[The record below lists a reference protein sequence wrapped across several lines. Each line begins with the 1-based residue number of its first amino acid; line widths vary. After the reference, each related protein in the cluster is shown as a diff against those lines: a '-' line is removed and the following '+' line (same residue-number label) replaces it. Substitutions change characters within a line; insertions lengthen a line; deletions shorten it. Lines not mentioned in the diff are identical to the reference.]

1 MGGKTTRSTQA
12 ISIPPE
18 VLARYNAINARADTV
33 TTQPF
38 QYYQGQFVA
47 PLTATQQ
54 AGIANTNAASN
65 MAQSYYGNATNQLNN
80 AQQGVTPYYQNA
92 TSQLNQGVTA
102 GNQYANQSSASLN
115 NALNAGNQ
123 YATQSSG
130 SLNNALN
137 VGNQYAGQ
145 SSNTLNAAYGEGSGI
160 QRNALNNLGA
170 AYASAQPY
178 NQAAGG
184 LYQQGLAQGSD
195 ITNRSLAGTQQALA
209 GAQPYQGIATNYMT
223 SGAQAVNPT
232 ELGADEINRY
242 MSPFLG
248 TVLQGTAG
256 LLNQQNQ
263 QQQAGQMGNAIRSG
277 AFGGDRGG
285 IAAANLNQQQNL
297 ANAQIFSGLLNQ
309 GYGQALNTA
318 QQQQQLNLGA
328 SQANRAAQQ
337 QAAQQA
343 LAIGQQGFGQGLAA
357 AQQQGA
363 LGQQLFNMNNTTG
376 QNTAALG
383 QQVYGQG
390 TNTAQQQ
397 SAVGNTLFNQGAT
410 TAAQQAALGQQQFA
424 QNATAAQQQA
434 ALGQQQFAQSATAAQ
449 QQAALGQQL
458 FNQGNTAAGTSAALG
473 SGLYNIGANTASQL
487 AALGTGAQTA
497 ALQGAA
503 AQMTAGQAQQA
514 TQQAE
519 NNALYNQF
527 LQAQSLPYQQ
537 LQLASNIALG
547 TGTAQG
553 STTTTTQPGGFF
565 SDERLKE
572 NIKAV
577 GKTFDGQTIHSY
589 NYKGDPRTQIGLI
602 AQEVQKHHPE
612 AVGLAG
618 GYKTVD
624 YDKATEDAA
633 DRGHM
638 ASGGLASAGGS
649 VMPYN
654 AGQGFSNGGLAGYDP
669 AVMQQML
676 EAQQAMYA
684 PLTSGGIYAGGPNA
698 GGGLVPQ
705 SSFAPS
711 QLMTPSAL
719 PQRATGA
726 EQAKTMVDLGSS
738 INKFGEG
745 IGAWGDDKKPEDDKY
760 RISKDLLKEIGV
772 LSDTERAEDYA
783 MGGGIPYG
791 GQGLDIPT
799 DALAGGSNG
808 PMTAG
813 NLPGQQSGLDKLSKV
828 ANVADTGM
836 KLGKFGQK
844 IGLFSTGGTPYGG
857 QGLDIPEGDDLDA
870 SRQPM
875 TAASLEKPESG
886 LSKTAKV
893 AQIAGTVAKVA
904 AMFSDKRLKENIKPI
919 GKLFDGQIVHSYNYK
934 GDPRTQI
941 GLLAQ
946 EVEGHKPHA
955 VGLAGKYKTVD
966 YAKATSG
973 AAKRGHFAMGGEPT
987 AGLMGA
993 EMAAPEENEQGF
1005 DFNLDPEDLIAG
1017 NDSHFESLLRRKPE
1031 AAPQRVDNFAA
1042 SNKKFREE
1050 LEARKNAP
1058 RDQGLAGAPK
1068 AAGLLPVPA
1077 SLPKDLSG
1085 IAKIIFAAEGDG
1097 QAKTSSAL
1105 GRYGIVKDT
1114 YVSYFKKAFPQQA
1127 RELGDAG
1134 IRALRTTP
1142 EGRKLNLQFGPM
1154 IIADNAKHLRKY
1166 GFDTNA
1172 RNVYLAHFLGPS
1184 GAVRALRADPNTPVE
1199 LAVDKD
1205 AITANPDVFA
1215 KRKIRTVG
1223 ELINW
1228 TGNTMAKRA
1237 KEIGFASGGL
1247 AGRDGYQ
1254 DGGVP
1259 KTEEELAE
1267 EITAA
1272 TPIQTV
1278 TPEPSRRK
1286 EGGLGAAG
1294 PDATSVAASTPADA
1308 KPNATGVA
1316 PPVVEDAE
1324 KKPPVVDDIVVTA
1337 KLDPRGKPQ
1346 EAMRKTIFG
1355 RGRQNPV
1362 SLEGGAVAPYSYDY
1376 LSEPFF
1382 KGIKRGS
1389 AGSIIP
1395 LLTGIAAMGTA
1406 PTRSLGVAL
1415 ATGLGA
1421 GAQSYQNL
1429 ANERNKQLPVR
1440 QAAAAKQAEVARTLA
1455 DQFFRL
1461 APDGK
1466 NFTFT
1471 KPGAPPG
1478 EDTFLVTPGQKQ
1490 AMIQQM
1496 LTGSGQ
1502 YMPDVPEGAQLYTP
1516 TKTVRDVVKFKSATP
1531 PSDNSVEGIVAG
1543 ANANPN
1549 VAQYFNERAQ
1559 AQADMAAQQELL
1571 GSQYAS
1577 PSDIELAQTRLVA
1590 AQSRYA
1596 TADKAYMDAFRAVA
1610 DPKLQ
1615 AFNTS
1620 VANIGSA
1627 NLDTYAKAE
1636 DIVLK
1641 NEAIRNVVG
1650 DIKKLLDSGQE
1661 LQLGAT
1667 TSFWNRVASAALA
1680 NGAPAN
1686 IVGSGQTNA
1695 QRIAALS
1702 TLLEGTG
1709 ISPAS
1714 LSVENSTAAVAAVVG
1729 VLDRNIRT
1737 ADERLERA
1745 KKSLYPTATP
1755 SINNANTRTATATP
1769 ATPPASPAGA
1779 PAAVPGTSGSQK
1791 ASGPKRAPGI
1801 SDLPNSTPQN
1811 PMVYAPSYQ
1820 AAVNDPTVKNGTK
1833 VYYRDANG
1841 KMASKTMQR

>member
-1 MGGKTTRSTQA
+1 MGGKTSKSTQQ
-12 ISIPPE
+12 ITIPPE

-33 TTQPF
+33 TNKPY
-38 QYYQGQFVA
+38 QYYTGQFVA

-54 AGIANTNAASN
+54 AGIANTNAAAG
-65 MAQSYYGNATNQLNN
+65 MAQPYFNNATNQLMN
-80 AQQGVTPYYQNA
+80 AQGAATPYYQTA
-92 TSQLNQGVTA
+92 TNQLNQGV
-102 GNQYANQSSASLN
+102 
-115 NALNAGNQ
+115 NAGNQ
-123 YATQSSG
+123 FAGQSAATLSG
-130 SLNNALN
+130 AQN
-137 VGNQYAGQ
+137 VGNQFAGQ
-145 SSNTLNAAYGEGSGI
+145 ASNTINAAQSEGAGI
-160 QRNALNNLGA
+160 QQGALSNLGA

-178 NQAAGG
+178 NEAAGG

-195 ITNRSLAGTQQALA
+195 ITGQSLAGTQQALS
-209 GAQPYQGIATNYMT
+209 GARPYQGMATDYMT
-223 SGAQAVNPT
+223 SGAQAVNPYD
-232 ELGADEINRY
+232 LGAEQINKY
-242 MSPFLG
+242 MSPYLN

-297 ANAQIFSGLLNQ
+297 ANAQIFSGILNQ
-309 GYGQALNTA
+309 GFGQALGTA
-318 QQQQQLNLGA
+318 QQQQQLGLGA
-328 SQANRAAQQ
+328 AQANRAAQQ

-363 LGQQLFNMNNTTG
+363 LGQQLFNMNATTG
-376 QNTAALG
+376 QNAAALG

-397 SAVGNTLFNQGAT
+397 SAMGNTLFNQGAT
-410 TAAQQAALGQQQFA
+410 TAAQQAALGQQQFG
-424 QNATAAQQQA
+424 QGAAAAAQQA
-434 ALGQQQFAQSATAAQ
+434 ALGQQQFA
-449 QQAALGQQL
+449 
-458 FNQGNTAAGTSAALG
+458 QGNTAAGTSAALG
-473 SGLYNIGANTASQL
+473 QGLYGMGANTASQL
-487 AALGTGAQTA
+487 AALGTGAQGA
-497 ALQGAA
+497 ALSGAG
-503 AQMTAGQAQQA
+503 AQLAAGQVDQA

-519 NNALYNQF
+519 NTAKYNEF

-537 LQLASNIALG
+537 LKLAGDIALG
-547 TGTAQG
+547 TGTASG
-553 STTTTTQPGGFF
+553 STTTTAQPGGFF

-624 YDKATEDAA
+624 YDKATEDAS

-638 ASGGLASAGGS
+638 AYGGLASAGGS
-649 VMPYN
+649 VMPQN
-654 AGQGFSNGGLAGYDP
+654 AGQGFADGGLAGFDP

-676 EAQQAMYA
+676 AAQQAMYA
-684 PLTSGGIYAGGPNA
+684 PISGGGIYAGGPNA

-705 SSFAPS
+705 SSFTPS
-711 QLMTPSAL
+711 QLMTPPEL
-719 PQRATGA
+719 TRQPTGV
-726 EQAKTMVDLGSS
+726 EQAKAIADLGKSV
-738 INKFGEG
+738 NEFGKG
-745 IGAWGDDKKPEDDKY
+745 IGAWGDDKPKDKKDDTPED
-760 RISKDLLKEIGV
+760 
-772 LSDTERAEDYA
+772 EDFKAPGTAVPYA
-783 MGGGIPYG
+783 VGGGIPYG

-799 DALAGGSNG
+799 SGLSGGSGG
-808 PMTAG
+808 PGAAG
-813 NLPGQQSGLDKLSKV
+813 ALQAQQSGLDKLNKV

-836 KLGKFGQK
+836 KLAKFGKK
-844 IGLFSTGGTPYGG
+844 IGLFSTGGSTPYAG
-857 QGLDIPEGDDLDA
+857 QGLDIPEGDD
-870 SRQPM
+870 SSNHRQIM
-875 TAASLEKPESG
+875 TAPALEKPESDTD
-886 LSKTAKV
+886 KAMKI
-893 AQIAGTVAKVA
+893 AQIA
-904 AMFSDKRLKENIKPI
+904 AMFASDKRLKENIKPI

-1031 AAPQRVDNFAA
+1031 AAPQRVDSFAA
-1042 SNKKFREE
+1042 SNKKFRDE

-1068 AAGLLPVPA
+1068 AAGLQPVPA
-1077 SLPKDLSG
+1077 FLPRDLSG

-1097 QAKTSSAL
+1097 SVSTSSAL

-1154 IIADNAKHLRKY
+1154 IIADNAKHLKKY
-1166 GFDTNA
+1166 GYDTNA

-1199 LAVDKD
+1199 LAVNKESID
-1205 AITANPDVFA
+1205 ANPDVFK

-1247 AGRDGYQ
+1247 AGREGYLIGGDVELTPEQKAEQ
-1254 DGGVP
+1254 DRQQAVR
-1259 KTEEELAE
+1259 EELTKQVQAGQTSE
-1267 EITAA
+1267 TGKEGVAAAGQNA
-1272 TPIQTV
+1272 TPAV
-1278 TPEPSRRK
+1278 T
-1286 EGGLGAAG
+1286 
-1294 PDATSVAASTPADA
+1294 ASSADA
-1308 KPNATGVA
+1308 NPDATGVA
-1316 PPVVEDAE
+1316 PPVVED
-1324 KKPPVVDDIVVTA
+1324 IVVTA
-1337 KLDPRGKPQ
+1337 TPDPRGKPQ
-1346 EAMRKTIFG
+1346 ETMRKTIFG

-1461 APDGK
+1461 APDGR

-1471 KPGAPPG
+1471 KPGG
-1478 EDTFLVTPGQKQ
+1478 ETVLVTPGQKQ

-1502 YMPDVPEGAQLYTP
+1502 YMPDVPEGAQAFNP
-1516 TKTVRDVVKFKSATP
+1516 TKPVRDVVKFKSATP
-1531 PSDNSVEGIVAG
+1531 ANDNSVEGIVAG

-1559 AQADMAAQQELL
+1559 AQADMAAQQEMLN
-1571 GSQYAS
+1571 SQYAS

-1636 DIVLK
+1636 DLFLRSQPLK
-1641 NEAIRNVVG
+1641 AAVEG
-1650 DIKKLLDSGQE
+1650 IKGLLAPGVALDT
-1661 LQLGAT
+1661 GAT
-1667 TSFWNRVASAALA
+1667 TTFWNRLASAAVA
-1680 NGAPAN
+1680 NGAPAE
-1686 IVGSGQTNA
+1686 IIGSGQTNA
-1695 QRIAALS
+1695 QKLAALS
-1702 TLLEGTG
+1702 ALLEGTG
-1709 ISPAS
+1709 ISAAS
-1714 LSVENSTAAVAAVVG
+1714 LSVENSKDAIAAVVN
-1729 VLDRNIRT
+1729 VLDRNIKT
-1737 ADERLERA
+1737 TEGQYERA
-1745 KKSLYPTATP
+1745 KRSLYPTATP
-1755 SINNANTRTATATP
+1755 VINNALNPVSSAP
-1769 ATPPASPAGA
+1769 ATTPTSPAAPGA
-1779 PAAVPGTSGSQK
+1779 PVAQR
-1791 ASGPKRAPGI
+1791 ASGVKVHPR
-1801 SDLPNSTPQN
+1801 STPQN
-1811 PMVYAPSYQ
+1811 PIVTAPSFE
-1820 AAVNDPTVKNGTK
+1820 AAVNDPKVVNGTM
-1833 VYYRDANG
+1833 VYYYDANG
-1841 KMASKTMQR
+1841 NLRSQKVNRRR

>member
-1 MGGKTTRSTQA
+1 MGGKTSKSTQQ
-12 ISIPPE
+12 ITIPPE

-33 TTQPF
+33 TNKPY

-47 PLTATQQ
+47 PLTSTQQ
-54 AGIANTNAASN
+54 AGIANTNAAAG
-65 MAQSYYGNATNQLNN
+65 MAQPYFNNATNQLMN
-80 AQQGVTPYYQNA
+80 AQGAATPYYQTA
-92 TSQLNQGVTA
+92 TNQLNQGV
-102 GNQYANQSSASLN
+102 
-115 NALNAGNQ
+115 NAGNQ

-137 VGNQYAGQ
+137 VGNQFAGQ
-145 SSNTLNAAYGEGSGI
+145 SSNTLNTAYGEGAGI
-160 QRNALNNLGA
+160 QRGALDNLSA

-178 NQAAGG
+178 NQVAGG
-184 LYQQGLAQGSD
+184 LYEQGLAQGSN
-195 ITNRSLAGTQQALA
+195 ITGQSLAGTQQALA
-209 GAQPYQGIATNYMT
+209 GARPYQGMATDYMT
-223 SGAQAVNPT
+223 SGAQAVNPYD
-232 ELGADEINRY
+232 LGADQINKY
-242 MSPFLG
+242 MSPYLN

-256 LLNQQNQ
+256 ILNQQNQ
-263 QQQAGQMGNAIRSG
+263 QAQAGQMGNAIRSG

-309 GYGQALNTA
+309 GYGQALGTA
-318 QQQQQLNLGA
+318 QQQQQLGLSA
-328 SQANRAAQQ
+328 AQANRAAQQ
-337 QAAQQA
+337 QASQQA

-357 AQQQGA
+357 AQQQGN
-363 LGQQLFNMNNTTG
+363 LGQQLFNMNATTG
-376 QNTAALG
+376 QNAAALG
-383 QQVYGQG
+383 QQIYGQG

-424 QNATAAQQQA
+424 QNATAA
-434 ALGQQQFAQSATAAQ
+434 S

-473 SGLYNIGANTASQL
+473 QGLYGMGANTASQL
-487 AALGTGAQTA
+487 AALGTGAQNA
-497 ALQGAA
+497 ALSGAA
-503 AQMTAGQAQQA
+503 AQMTAGQAEQA

-519 NNALYNQF
+519 NTAKYNEF

-547 TGTAQG
+547 TGTASG
-553 STTTTTQPGGFF
+553 STTTTAQPGGFF

-618 GYKTVD
+618 GYKTVN

-649 VMPYN
+649 VMPQN
-654 AGQGFSNGGLAGYDP
+654 AGQGFADGGLAGFDP

-676 EAQQAMYA
+676 AAQQAMYA
-684 PLTSGGIYAGGPNA
+684 PITNGAIYAGGPNA

-711 QLMTPSAL
+711 QLMTPAAL
-719 PQRATGA
+719 SQQATGA
-726 EQAKTMVDLGSS
+726 EKAKTMVDLGNS

-745 IGAWGDDKKPEDDKY
+745 IGAWGDDKKPEDGKY
-760 RISKDLLKEIGV
+760 HISKDLLKEIGAI
-772 LSDTERAEDYA
+772 SDTERAEDYA

-799 DALAGGSNG
+799 SGLAGGSNA

-813 NLPGQQSGLDKLSKV
+813 SLPGQQSGLDKLSKV

-836 KLGKFGQK
+836 KLAKFGQK

-886 LSKTAKV
+886 LDKVGKIAK
-893 AQIAGTVAKVA
+893 IAGTIASIA
-904 AMFSDKRLKENIKPI
+904 SDKRLKENIKPI

-973 AAKRGHFAMGGEPT
+973 AAKRGHFAMGGEPI

-1077 SLPKDLSG
+1077 SLPRDLSG

-1097 QAKTSSAL
+1097 SVSTSSAL
-1105 GRYGIVKDT
+1105 GRYGIIKDT

-1134 IRALRTTP
+1134 IKALRTTP

-1154 IIADNAKHLRKY
+1154 IIADNAKHLKKY

-1205 AITANPDVFA
+1205 AITANPDVFK

-1247 AGRDGYQ
+1247 AGREGYLIGGDVELTPEQKAEQ
-1254 DGGVP
+1254 DRQLQVR
-1259 KTEEELAE
+1259 KELAKE
-1267 EITAA
+1267 VQTGQTPETGKEGVAAAGQNA
-1272 TPIQTV
+1272 TPAV
-1278 TPEPSRRK
+1278 TAPS
-1286 EGGLGAAG
+1286 
-1294 PDATSVAASTPADA
+1294 ADA
-1308 KPNATGVA
+1308 NPDATGVA
-1316 PPVVEDAE
+1316 PPVVED
-1324 KKPPVVDDIVVTA
+1324 IVVTA
-1337 KLDPRGKPQ
+1337 KPDPRGKPQ

-1461 APDGK
+1461 APDGR

-1471 KPGAPPG
+1471 KPGG
-1478 EDTFLVTPGQKQ
+1478 ETVLVTPGQKQ

-1502 YMPDVPEGAQLYTP
+1502 YMPDVPEGAQAFNP
-1516 TKTVRDVVKFKSATP
+1516 TKPVRDVVKFKSATP
-1531 PSDNSVEGIVAG
+1531 ANDNSVEGIVAG

-1559 AQADMAAQQELL
+1559 AQADMAAQQEMLN
-1571 GSQYAS
+1571 SQYAS

-1590 AQSRYA
+1590 AQSRYT

-1636 DIVLK
+1636 DLFLRSQPLK
-1641 NEAIRNVVG
+1641 AAVDGIRG
-1650 DIKKLLDSGQE
+1650 LLAPGVALDT
-1661 LQLGAT
+1661 GAT
-1667 TSFWNRVASAALA
+1667 TTFWNRLASAAVA
-1680 NGAPAN
+1680 NGAPAE
-1686 IVGSGQTNA
+1686 IIGSGQTNA
-1695 QRIAALS
+1695 QKLAALS
-1702 TLLEGTG
+1702 SLLEGTG

-1714 LSVENSTAAVAAVVG
+1714 LSVENSKDAIAAVVD
-1729 VLDRNIRT
+1729 VLGRNIKT
-1737 ADERLERA
+1737 AEDQYARA
-1745 KKSLYPTATP
+1745 KRSLYPTATP
-1755 SINNANTRTATATP
+1755 VINNALNPVSSAP
-1769 ATPPASPAGA
+1769 ATPPASPAAPGA
-1779 PAAVPGTSGSQK
+1779 PVAQR
-1791 ASGPKRAPGI
+1791 ASGVKVHPR
-1801 SDLPNSTPQN
+1801 STPQN
-1811 PMVYAPSYQ
+1811 PIVTAPSFE
-1820 AAVNDPTVKNGTK
+1820 AAVNDPKVVNGTT
-1833 VYYRDANG
+1833 VYYYDANG
-1841 KMASKTMQR
+1841 NLRSQKVNRRR

>member
-1 MGGKTTRSTQA
+1 MGGKTSRSTQQ
-12 ISIPPE
+12 ITIPPE

-65 MAQSYYGNATNQLNN
+65 MAQSYYGNATNQLNS
-80 AQQGVTPYYQNA
+80 AQQGLTPYYQNA
-92 TSQLNQGVTA
+92 NSQLNQGVTA
-102 GNQYANQSSASLN
+102 GNQYAYQSTASLN

-123 YATQSSG
+123 YANQSSG

-160 QRNALNNLGA
+160 QRNALDNLGA

-178 NQAAGG
+178 NQVAGG

-195 ITNRSLAGTQQALA
+195 ITGRSLAGTQQALA
-209 GAQPYQGIATNYMT
+209 GAQPYQGVATNYMT

-318 QQQQQLNLGA
+318 QQQQQLGLGA

-376 QNTAALG
+376 QNAAALG

-410 TAAQQAALGQQQFA
+410 TAGQQAALGQQQFA

-473 SGLYNIGANTASQL
+473 TGLYNAGANTAAQL
-487 AALGTGAQTA
+487 AALGTGAQSA
-497 ALQGAA
+497 ALQGAG
-503 AQMTAGQAQQA
+503 AQMTAGQAEQA

-519 NNALYNQF
+519 NTALYNQF

-547 TGTAQG
+547 TGTASG
-553 STTTTTQPGGFF
+553 STTTTAQPGGFF

-649 VMPYN
+649 VMPQD

-669 AVMQQML
+669 AAMQQML
-676 EAQQAMYA
+676 AAQQAMYA

-705 SSFAPS
+705 SSFTPS
-711 QLMTPSAL
+711 QLMTPAAL
-719 PQRATGA
+719 PQQATGA
-726 EQAKTMVDLGSS
+726 EKAATIANLGKTVGELG
-738 INKFGEG
+738 GEV
-745 IGAWGDDKKPEDDKY
+745 GAWDWGGEEAKKSGKTPVPTAGAPAPAATPAATPKQVDTSVPTAEELIEGRKKP
-760 RISKDLLKEIGV
+760 
-772 LSDTERAEDYA
+772 YA
-783 MGGGIPYG
+783 MGGSIPYG

-799 DALAGGSNG
+799 DVLAGGSNG
-808 PMTAG
+808 PMAAG

-844 IGLFSTGGTPYGG
+844 IGLFSTGGAPYGG
-857 QGLDIPEGDDLDA
+857 HGLDIPEGDDLDA

-886 LSKTAKV
+886 LSKVGKI

-904 AMFSDKRLKENIKPI
+904 AMFSDKRMKENIKPI

-941 GLLAQ
+941 GLIAQ

-973 AAKRGHFAMGGEPT
+973 AAKRGHFAAGGMPEEEMDDVPSYEPT
-987 AGLMGA
+987 GLYSGDNKFIHNLFKSSASGNKNIDLMSGE
-993 EMAAPEENEQGF
+993 EMPAKMVEE
-1005 DFNLDPEDLIAG
+1005 
-1017 NDSHFESLLRRKPE
+1017 
-1031 AAPQRVDNFAA
+1031 APQESPFTMAKPV
-1042 SNKKFREE
+1042 
-1050 LEARKNAP
+1050 
-1058 RDQGLAGAPK
+1058 GLAGAAKDDAIVLPK
-1068 AAGLLPVPA
+1068 TTEPKEFAKPAGLMPVPA
-1077 SLPKDLSG
+1077 SLPKDLSAIG
-1085 IAKIIFAAEGDG
+1085 KLIFAAEGDG

-1134 IRALRTTP
+1134 IKALRTTP

-1154 IIADNAKHLRKY
+1154 IIADNAKHLQKN

-1172 RNVYLAHFLGPS
+1172 RNVYLAHFLGPA
-1184 GAVRALRADPNTPVE
+1184 GAVRALKAAPNTPVE
-1199 LAVDKD
+1199 LAVNQESID
-1205 AITANPDVFA
+1205 ANPDVFA

-1223 ELINW
+1223 ELLNW

-1237 KEIGFASGGL
+1237 KEMGRASGGL
-1247 AGRDGYQ
+1247 AGREGYLE
-1254 DGGVP
+1254 GGDVAAP
-1259 KTEEELAE
+1259 TYSKSQQEQIDFEEDQRKAAE
-1267 EITAA
+1267 QAA
-1272 TPIQTV
+1272 LDEVIARTPIATINPTPGTSVVSSGSAAQPVKEDGLAAGSPVNMAGAVNETV
-1278 TPEPSRRK
+1278 PAAKNQQGLGAGSPEDMARAVAEAAPAAEK
-1286 EGGLGAAG
+1286 PQGLGAAAPKDNNIFKG
-1294 PDATSVAASTPADA
+1294 KFFTGLKEGKATSVIP
-1308 KPNATGVA
+1308 
-1316 PPVVEDAE
+1316 
-1324 KKPPVVDDIVVTA
+1324 
-1337 KLDPRGKPQ
+1337 
-1346 EAMRKTIFG
+1346 F
-1355 RGRQNPV
+1355 
-1362 SLEGGAVAPYSYDY
+1362 
-1376 LSEPFF
+1376 LS
-1382 KGIKRGS
+1382 G
-1389 AGSIIP
+1389 
-1395 LLTGIAAMGTA
+1395 LAAMGTA

-1415 ATGLGA
+1415 SAGIGA
-1421 GAQSYQNL
+1421 GAQ
-1429 ANERNKQLPVR
+1429 A
-1440 QAAAAKQAEVARTLA
+1440 
-1455 DQFFRL
+1455 
-1461 APDGK
+1461 
-1466 NFTFT
+1466 
-1471 KPGAPPG
+1471 
-1478 EDTFLVTPGQKQ
+1478 
-1490 AMIQQM
+1490 
-1496 LTGSGQ
+1496 
-1502 YMPDVPEGAQLYTP
+1502 
-1516 TKTVRDVVKFKSATP
+1516 
-1531 PSDNSVEGIVAG
+1531 
-1543 ANANPN
+1543 
-1549 VAQYFNERAQ
+1549 AQ
-1559 AQADMAAQQELL
+1559 AQRAFKIKQGELDVAKQLADARTMEITKGVLDGRFKILEGGMVKDTVTGEYLSVSDAAKAREVLFKMGPQ
-1571 GSQYAS
+1571 
-1577 PSDIELAQTRLVA
+1577 A
-1590 AQSRYA
+1590 A
-1596 TADKAYMDAFRAVA
+1596 
-1610 DPKLQ
+1610 
-1615 AFNTS
+1615 
-1620 VANIGSA
+1620 IGSA
-1627 NLDTYAKAE
+1627 GFDGMSAEEYAKKYPPAGSNSQKMPAIPSYRAKGGGPAE
-1636 DIVLK
+1636 TILALAEFNPGVTKAKVERQDA
-1641 NEAIRNVVG
+1641 EAAMNQLYEKASEPGIGTERQAQLFKLHELSTQKYEKANNLWLG
-1650 DIKKLLDSGQE
+1650 LIKDVAGPAIDAYKAGNQALISVNAETLVPLITAGQE
-1661 LQLGAT
+1661 AVRMKSTIEQ
-1667 TSFWNRVASAALA
+1667 VM
-1680 NGAPAN
+1680 P
-1686 IVGSGQTNA
+1686 IVTRGGPLSEV
-1695 QRIAALS
+1695 LS
-1702 TLLEGTG
+1702 TLGSGLKQ
-1709 ISPAS
+1709 I
-1714 LSVENSTAAVAAVVG
+1714 G
-1729 VLDRNIRT
+1729 VSSGLVD
-1737 ADERLERA
+1737 
-1745 KKSLYPTATP
+1745 
-1755 SINNANTRTATATP
+1755 SIL
-1769 ATPPASPAGA
+1769 GA
-1779 PAAVPGTSGSQK
+1779 PDETQRQNLLVGQLKLAGMDAAAIESLRAGGSAQFE
-1791 ASGPKRAPGI
+1791 
-1801 SDLPNSTPQN
+1801 
-1811 PMVYAPSYQ
+1811 Q
-1820 AAVNDPTVKNGTK
+1820 AAVRAILNNLSARADADIAAAVEANNQFQSDPLKGNVPGKSIEAPKKSFQRSSAKRYESPPPKGMLKKGTP
-1833 VYYRDANG
+1833 YYVGYSDKLYYAE
-1841 KMASKTMQR
+1841 

>member
-12 ISIPPE
+12 ITIPPE

-92 TSQLNQGVTA
+92 NSQLNQGVTA
-102 GNQYANQSSASLN
+102 GNQYAYQSTASLN

-123 YATQSSG
+123 YANQSSG

-145 SSNTLNAAYGEGSGI
+145 SSNTLNAAYGEGSGV

-178 NQAAGG
+178 NQVAGG

-195 ITNRSLAGTQQALA
+195 ITGRSLAGTQQALA
-209 GAQPYQGIATNYMT
+209 GAQPYQGVATNYMT

-277 AFGGDRGG
+277 AFGGDRSG

-343 LAIGQQGFGQGLAA
+343 LAIGQQGFTQGLSA

-363 LGQQLFNMNNTTG
+363 LGQQLFNMNSTTG
-376 QNTAALG
+376 QNAAALG

-410 TAAQQAALGQQQFA
+410 TAQQQAALGQQQFA

-473 SGLYNIGANTASQL
+473 TGLYNIGANTASQL
-487 AALGTGAQTA
+487 AALGTGSQSA

-503 AQMTAGQAQQA
+503 AQMTAGQAEQA
-514 TQQAE
+514 TQQAQ
-519 NNALYNQF
+519 NTALYNQF

-676 EAQQAMYA
+676 AAQQAMYA
-684 PLTSGGIYAGGPNA
+684 PINNGEIYAGGPNA

-705 SSFAPS
+705 SSFTPS

-726 EQAKTMVDLGSS
+726 EQAKTIVDLGNS

-745 IGAWGDDKKPEDDKY
+745 IGAWGDDDKPKDKKDDTSED
-760 RISKDLLKEIGV
+760 
-772 LSDTERAEDYA
+772 EDFKVPGNAVPYA

-799 DALAGGSNG
+799 DVLAGGSNG

-886 LSKTAKV
+886 LDKV
-893 AQIAGTVAKVA
+893 GKIAQIAGAVAKVA
-904 AMFSDKRLKENIKPI
+904 AMFSDKRMKENIKPI

-941 GLLAQ
+941 GLIAQ

-1017 NDSHFESLLRRKPE
+1017 NDNFLEYLLRREPE

-1077 SLPKDLSG
+1077 SLPRDLSG

-1105 GRYGIVKDT
+1105 GRYGIVRDT
-1114 YVSYFKKAFPQQA
+1114 YVGYFKKAFPQQA

-1154 IIADNAKHLRKY
+1154 IIADNAKHLKKY

-1259 KTEEELAE
+1259 KTEKELEEELVA
-1267 EITAA
+1267 T
-1272 TPIQTV
+1272 TPIQTI

-1294 PDATSVAASTPADA
+1294 PDATSVAASTPAATQTD
-1308 KPNATGVA
+1308 ATGVA
-1316 PPVVEDAE
+1316 PPVVED
-1324 KKPPVVDDIVVTA
+1324 IVVTA
-1337 KLDPRGKPQ
+1337 KEDPRGKPQ
-1346 EAMRKTIFG
+1346 PAMRKTIYG
-1355 RGRQNPV
+1355 RGRQEPI
-1362 SLEGGAVAPYSYDY
+1362 SLEGGAVAPYGYDY
-1376 LSEPFF
+1376 MSEPFF

-1440 QAAAAKQAEVARTLA
+1440 QSAAAKQAEVARTLA

-1461 APDGK
+1461 APDGR

-1531 PSDNSVEGIVAG
+1531 ANDNSVEGIVAG

-1559 AQADMAAQQELL
+1559 AQADMAAQQEMLN
-1571 GSQYAS
+1571 SQYAS
-1577 PSDIELAQTRLVA
+1577 PRDIELAQTRLVA
-1590 AQSRYA
+1590 AQSRYT

-1636 DIVLK
+1636 DLFLK
-1641 NEAIRNVVG
+1641 FQPLKAAVEG
-1650 DIKKLLDSGQE
+1650 IKGLLAPGVAFDP
-1661 LQLGAT
+1661 GAT
-1667 TSFWNRVASAALA
+1667 TTFWNRVASAAVA
-1680 NGAPAN
+1680 NGAPPEIIGA
-1686 IVGSGQTNA
+1686 GQTNA
-1695 QRIAALS
+1695 QKFAALS
-1702 TLLEGTG
+1702 ALLEGTG

-1714 LSVENSTAAVAAVVG
+1714 LSVENSKDAIAAVVD
-1729 VLDRNIRT
+1729 VLGRNIKT
-1737 ADERLERA
+1737 AEDQYSRA
-1745 KKSLYPTATP
+1745 KRSLYPTATP
-1755 SINNANTRTATATP
+1755 VINNALNPVSSAP
-1769 ATPPASPAGA
+1769 ATTPTSPAAPGA
-1779 PAAVPGTSGSQK
+1779 PVVQR
-1791 ASGPKRAPGI
+1791 ASGVKVHPR
-1801 SDLPNSTPQN
+1801 STLKN
-1811 PMVYAPSYQ
+1811 PIVTAPSFE
-1820 AAVNDPTVKNGTK
+1820 AAVNDPKVVNGTT
-1833 VYYRDANG
+1833 VYYYDANG
-1841 KMASKTMQR
+1841 NLRSQEVNRRR